1 MRDPWMSQAQSRK
14 SKQAKK
20 KKKKKKGVLKPQQE
34 LTAGAGKTQEEA
46 VEQAMGAPTG
56 NATEAHTA
64 CTVERAQEADT
75 ALQTAVAAEELESIV
90 TMSAIAVL
98 AYCTCLSQ
106 SSIARRSA
114 PLHCT
119 VTTPALALWRMPE
132 LLVTSLRTK
141 QRRPR
146 SGCCGR
152 RQQMQQ
158 LKT

>member
-1 MRDPWMSQAQSRK
+1 MRDPWTSQAQSKK

-20 KKKKKKGVLKPQQE
+20 NKKEKKGDSKPQQE
-34 LTAGAGKTQEEA
+34 LAPGAGKAQEEA

-56 NATEAHTA
+56 NATEAHTP

-98 AYCTCLSQ
+98 AYCISVSQ

-141 QRRPR
+141 RRRPR
-146 SGCCGR
+146 SGCCR
-152 RQQMQQ
+152 
-158 LKT
+158 